1 MELIVINSYGPMASS
16 VVASILERFG
26 YINLPIRKRNLEEY
40 VVGKRKLNDN
50 FFKNKTKEILR
61 NLSESNLSGGYSVLD
76 RNNNKLLKKIDLEL
90 IKKDLEVFKNKK
102 YSNVEDMYFE
112 SMLIANKGTIY
123 KKKIK
128 NVVGAIELSTY
139 IEKQD
144 NKFLFEAYKKEFK
157 KVKFINMHR
166 DFSSWINSLLSQK
179 IFERNRSAIPNI
191 VRLTSRKRDY
201 DNYVKNSKL
210 YEGLPIHFNDIFLPK
225 SYDTI
230 KIIEKF
236 VSSNNNINDYNDKMY
251 DLYGSLRNFDSTFT
265 KFDDNI
271 NYLSYISK
279 KIISRLDRSNF
290 SLILDLAFQLTYFFD
305 YLTAY
310 KRVKTKI

>member
-16 VVASILERFG
+16 VVASILEYFG

-90 IKKDLEVFKNKK
+90 IKKDLEIFNNQK

-157 KVKFINMHR
+157 KVKFINMNR

-179 IFERNRSAIPNI
+179 IFERNRSIIPNI

-210 YEGLPIHFNDIFLPK
+210 YEGLQINFNDIFLPK

-236 VSSNNNINDYNDKMY
+236 ISSNNNIDDYNGKMY
-251 DLYGSLRNFDSTFT
+251 DLYGSLRNFDSAFT

-279 KIISRLDRSNF
+279 KIISRLDESNF
-290 SLILDLAFQLTYFFD
+290 SLILDLAFQLTYTFD